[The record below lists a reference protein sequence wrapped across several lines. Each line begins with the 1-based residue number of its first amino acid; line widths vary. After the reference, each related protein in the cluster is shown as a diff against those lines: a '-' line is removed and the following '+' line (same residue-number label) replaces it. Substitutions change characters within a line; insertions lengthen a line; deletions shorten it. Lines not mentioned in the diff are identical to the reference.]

1 MPPPQSTADSWV
13 VHADESGSPDLHRA
27 DPNFP
32 VFVVAFCL
40 SKTSDYARQIVP
52 AVTELKLKHF
62 GHDAVVLHEYDIR
75 KGRESFEF
83 GSDDARREF
92 MEDLDDLMTAAPVRF
107 VASMIDKRTVPEKL
121 APWLDGYGV
130 CFQHGS
136 ARVTDIIQRESGI
149 SPDSELIRIVAESRG
164 KREDGRLRDA
174 FDELAGAEDAH
185 GPAAD
190 FELVIAEKSLNLP
203 GLQLADL
210 AAHPI
215 ARHYLKPDQPNRAWD
230 AIRGKLVGGPQ
241 VDATLVDVSRL
252 TQRHP
257 PKRVPS

>member
-1 MPPPQSTADSWV
+1 MTQSEPAADGWG
-13 VHADESGSPDLHRA
+13 VHADESGSPDLHRV
-27 DPNFP
+27 DPQFP

-40 SKTSDYARQIVP
+40 SKMSDYARQIVP

-83 GSDDARREF
+83 SSDDARREF
-92 MEDLDDLMTAAPVRF
+92 MEDLDKLMIDAPVRF
-107 VASMIDKRTVPEKL
+107 AASMIDKRTMPEKL

-136 ARVTDIIQRESGI
+136 ARVTDIIQRESGV
-149 SPDSELIRIVAESRG
+149 SPDSALIRIVAESRG
-164 KREDGRLRDA
+164 RREDGKLRDA
-174 FDELAGAEDAH
+174 FDELAGAEDPPS
-185 GPAAD
+185 PAAD

-215 ARHYLKPDQPNRAWD
+215 ARHYLEPDQPNRAWD
-230 AIRGKLVGGPQ
+230 AIRGKLVDGPQ
-241 VDATLVDVSRL
+241 VNETLVDVSRL
-252 TQRHP
+252 TRQHP
-257 PKRVPS
+257 PKQVL